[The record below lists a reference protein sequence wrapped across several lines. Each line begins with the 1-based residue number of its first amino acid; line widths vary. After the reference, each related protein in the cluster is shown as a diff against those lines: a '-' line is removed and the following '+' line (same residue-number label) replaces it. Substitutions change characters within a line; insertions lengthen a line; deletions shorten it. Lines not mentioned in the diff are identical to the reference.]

1 METSVS
7 ENAHSDIIRICQD
20 FLQNNETDE
29 TLASILDMDTP
40 DVQEMKNP
48 PSENIYAALAEEP
61 GTGPYYAVTFST
73 TEDSMLGPIILY
85 VNQEKSFTV
94 PGIGNECPIDRVV
107 QKGAG
112 SMSNEVF
119 TIDRIKE
126 IVKPIALKY
135 HAEEIYL
142 FGSYARNEA
151 TTEK

>member
-1 METSVS
+1 VQQRNEFVQNRKRTTSAVETSVS

-85 VNQEKSFTV
+85 VNQEKEVF
-94 PGIGNECPIDRVV
+94 
-107 QKGAG
+107 GAG
-112 SMSNEVF
+112 YRE
-119 TIDRIKE
+119 
-126 IVKPIALKY
+126 
-135 HAEEIYL
+135 
-142 FGSYARNEA
+142 
-151 TTEK
+151 

>member
-1 METSVS
+1 MKRKAFTLTLAAFLLASLAACSNGTNSSKTANETTSAVETSVS

-61 GTGPYYAVTFST
+61 GTVTFST

-85 VNQEKSFTV
+85 VNQEKEVF
-94 PGIGNECPIDRVV
+94 
-107 QKGAG
+107 GAG
-112 SMSNEVF
+112 YRE
-119 TIDRIKE
+119 
-126 IVKPIALKY
+126 
-135 HAEEIYL
+135 
-142 FGSYARNEA
+142 
-151 TTEK
+151 